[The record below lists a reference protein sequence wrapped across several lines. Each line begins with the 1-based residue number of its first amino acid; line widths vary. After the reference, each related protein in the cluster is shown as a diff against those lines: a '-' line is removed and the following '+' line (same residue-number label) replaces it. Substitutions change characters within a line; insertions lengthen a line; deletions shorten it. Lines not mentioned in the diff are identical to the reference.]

1 MRLSVAWLWAIVI
14 VVRLAYALLA
24 TQIDPFLRANPLHGD
39 ATQYDATA
47 WRLASTG
54 EYRLDKENAT
64 APAYLYLM
72 AGVYLFVGH
81 EPAAVRLLNALLGLL
96 TLWGLWRLT
105 HQLVGERAAN
115 LALVLA
121 TFHPHLL
128 MITGWLYME
137 NLVLPLIVWG
147 IYGLLFWRGGKGW
160 AVSGVVLGL
169 LALTRATFLPFAVLA
184 VGWLL
189 WRERTWRA
197 PTLALITFLFTVL
210 PYTLYISSQYNAFV
224 PISLGSGYLALR
236 ANNEHADGGF
246 SRIWEQEL
254 TIGGERK
261 PTSEWLR
268 EDNPVA
274 RDRQAMRLALQWI
287 KENPTQWL
295 VLVGKK
301 LSLTLRAFGLVHP
314 KSRPVAQGLRLAD
327 GIYWIFLLSA
337 LYGLWR
343 LRGEHPEFVLL
354 ILLLFGL
361 TLLTVLLYAGGSRFI
376 LHTQPFLT
384 LGAAGTIVALW
395 VRVHT
400 QSGAET

>member
-14 VVRLAYALLA
+14 VARLAYAVLA

-39 ATQYDATA
+39 ATLYDATA

-54 EYRLDKENAT
+54 EYRLDKEYAT

-105 HQLVGERAAN
+105 HQLVSERAAN

-128 MITGWLYME
+128 MITGWLYAE

-147 IYGLLFWRGGKGW
+147 IYGLLFWRGGRGW
-160 AVSGVVLGL
+160 VVSGVLLGL
-169 LALTRATFLPFAVLA
+169 LALTRATFLPFAMLA
-184 VGWLL
+184 AGWLL
-189 WRERTWRA
+189 WRERAWRA
-197 PTLALITFLFTVL
+197 PMYMLTTLLLIIA
-210 PYTLYISSQYNAFV
+210 PYVVYISSRYGALI
-224 PISLGSGYLALR
+224 PISLGSGYLMLE

-246 SRIWEQEL
+246 SRIREQEL

-274 RDRQAMRLALQWI
+274 RDRQAMRLALRWI
-287 KENPTQWL
+287 RENPTQWL

-301 LSLTLRAFGLVHP
+301 LSLTLRAFGLVNP
-314 KSRPVAQGLRLAD
+314 KSRLVAQTTRFAD

-361 TLLTVLLYAGGSRFI
+361 TLLTVVIYAGGSRFI

-395 VRVHT
+395 GRVRT

>member
-128 MITGWLYME
+128 MITGWLYTE

-147 IYGLLFWRGGKGW
+147 IYGLLFWRGEK
-160 AVSGVVLGL
+160 
-169 LALTRATFLPFAVLA
+169 
-184 VGWLL
+184 VGQYRESCWGC
-189 WRERTWRA
+189 WRSRERLSFRLPCWRW
-197 PTLALITFLFTVL
+197 
-210 PYTLYISSQYNAFV
+210 
-224 PISLGSGYLALR
+224 
-236 ANNEHADGGF
+236 DGC
-246 SRIWEQEL
+246 
-254 TIGGERK
+254 
-261 PTSEWLR
+261 
-268 EDNPVA
+268 
-274 RDRQAMRLALQWI
+274 
-287 KENPTQWL
+287 
-295 VLVGKK
+295 
-301 LSLTLRAFGLVHP
+301 
-314 KSRPVAQGLRLAD
+314 
-327 GIYWIFLLSA
+327 Y
-337 LYGLWR
+337 
-343 LRGEHPEFVLL
+343 
-354 ILLLFGL
+354 
-361 TLLTVLLYAGGSRFI
+361 GGSEHGVR
-376 LHTQPFLT
+376 LHL
-384 LGAAGTIVALW
+384 
-395 VRVHT
+395 H
-400 QSGAET
+400 